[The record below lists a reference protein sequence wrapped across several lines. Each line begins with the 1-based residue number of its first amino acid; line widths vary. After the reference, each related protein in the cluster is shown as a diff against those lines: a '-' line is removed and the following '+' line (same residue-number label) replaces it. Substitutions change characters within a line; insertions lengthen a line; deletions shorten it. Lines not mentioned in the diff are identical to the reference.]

1 MKKPEIIINEEFV
14 KSWDGVKMMAE
25 LQKASEEGK
34 DSAKAAA
41 ILVEYYS
48 RMVENIDEVIE
59 AMGGGSV
66 SFDKV
71 IQAINEAQSDELKN

>member
-1 MKKPEIIINEEFV
+1 MKKPEIIIDNEFV
-14 KSWDGVKMMAE
+14 KSWDGVKLMAE
-25 LQKASEEGK
+25 LQKASEEGN
-34 DSAKAAA
+34 DPAKAAA

-66 SFDKV
+66 PFDEV
-71 IQAINEAQSDELKN
+71 IQAINDAQSDELKN

>member
-1 MKKPEIIINEEFV
+1 MNKPEIIINEEFV
-14 KSWDGVKMMAE
+14 KSWDGVKLMAE

-59 AMGGGSV
+59 SMGGGSV
-66 SFDKV
+66 PFDEV
-71 IQAINEAQSDELKN
+71 IQAINDAQSDELKN

>member
-1 MKKPEIIINEEFV
+1 MAVEFDNEYIT
-14 KSWDGVKMMAE
+14 SWDGVKLMAE
-25 LQKASEEGK
+25 LQKASEDGQ
-34 DSAKAAA
+34 DSAKAAGL
-41 ILVEYYS
+41 LVEYYS
-48 RMVENIDEVIE
+48 RMVKNIDEVIE